1 MRWDDLQLLKLI
13 DDLEETGG
21 QHLWNGLALFEKASE
36 GSEIHWGADERPFAR
51 ELVLASDAGYLIW
64 KQQNM
69 IVGASFEGNPQ
80 SWLQDIADIRLTF
93 AGRDRARG
101 RLVVAALPD
110 PDEDDGRIIAGLTLE
125 EIARALGEI
134 YTGSQLPRF
143 LRDSGLP
150 TEFVPEMV
158 GASKWT
164 WVLNIFDNLQEGGSE
179 ARRALR
185 TFIGGWLEGR
195 YGMPTSNDV
204 KKRIVSLLGQEGWHV
219 RDGRLVVGD
228 KTVDAAGLLTPLGRD
243 VRLAALH
250 PDVREAASRYVDT
263 HMEVAI
269 FESFK
274 ALNNRVKM
282 MTGIDL
288 DGVKLINKV
297 ISDSQPLIVFA
308 DMSTQTGK
316 DIQAGLRFL
325 FMGAVQAIRNPDAH
339 EAFKPLDQEEGMEAL
354 AFASMLMRRLDEAE
368 LIKRPEGATPRT
380 EQSPG

>member
-1 MRWDDLQLLKLI
+1 MRWDDLQLLKLV
-13 DDLEETGG
+13 DDLEESGN
-21 QHLWNGLALFEKASE
+21 QHLWNGLELFRKASE
-36 GSEIHWGADERPFAR
+36 GREINWGADERPFAQ
-51 ELVLASDAGYLIW
+51 ELVLASDAGYLSW
-64 KQQNM
+64 TQRNM
-69 IVGASFEGNPQ
+69 LVGATFEGDVN
-80 SWLQDIADIRLTF
+80 SWLQDIGNIRLTI

-101 RLVVAALPD
+101 RVVVAALPD

-125 EIARALGEI
+125 EAARALGEI

-158 GASKWT
+158 EGSKWT
-164 WVLNIFDNLQEGGSE
+164 WVLNIFDTLQEGGSE

-195 YGMPTSNDV
+195 HGMPASNDV
-204 KKRIVSLLGQEGWHV
+204 KKRIVSFLGQEGWHV

-250 PDVREAASRYVDT
+250 PNVREAANRYVDG

-274 ALNNRVKM
+274 ALTNRVKM

-288 DGVKLINKV
+288 DGVKLMSKV
-297 ISDSQPLIVFA
+297 FSDSQPLIAFA

-339 EAFKPLDQEEGMEAL
+339 EAFKSLDQEEGMEAL
-354 AFASMLMRRLDEAE
+354 AFASMLMRRLDQAE
-368 LIKRPEGATPRT
+368 LIKPPEGATPLA

>member
-21 QHLWNGLALFEKASE
+21 QHLWSGLELFQKASE
-36 GSEIHWGADERPFAR
+36 GRETHWGADERPFAR
-51 ELVLASDAGYLIW
+51 ELVLASDAGYLTW
-64 KQQNM
+64 KQMNM
-69 IVGASFEGNPQ
+69 HVGATFEGNVN
-80 SWLQDIADIRLTF
+80 SWLQDIGEIRLTI

-125 EIARALGEI
+125 EVARALGEI

-158 GASKWT
+158 EGGNWAWI
-164 WVLNIFDNLQEGGSE
+164 LNIFDNLQEGGSE
-179 ARRALR
+179 ARRVLR

-195 YGMPTSNDV
+195 YGMPPSNDV
-204 KKRIVSLLGQEGWHV
+204 KKRTVSLLGQEGWHV
-219 RDGRLVVGD
+219 KDGRLVIGA

-250 PDVREAASRYVDT
+250 PDVREVASRYVDG

-274 ALNNRVKM
+274 ALTNRVKM

-288 DGVKLINKV
+288 DGVKLMSKV
-297 ISDSQPLIVFA
+297 FSDSQPLIVFA
-308 DMSTQTGK
+308 DLSTQTGK
-316 DIQAGLRFL
+316 DIQAGLRFM

-354 AFASMLMRRLDEAE
+354 AFASMLMRRLDDAQ
-368 LIKRPEGATPRT
+368 LVQRAEGATPRT